1 MAAGQPASDIR
12 VLVVDDSVVLR
23 RIVVRALE
31 RFPGI
36 SVAGSASN
44 GRLGLAKIASLQPD
58 VVVLDVEMPDL
69 DGFGTLT
76 EIRRVAPD
84 LPVVLFSHVDE
95 RVAQQTLQ
103 AMSLGATDFVV
114 KPNEKSLERAESYV
128 AERLAP
134 LLLELAAPSQP
145 RAAAPR
151 PAPKPRTGKVAAVV
165 VGVST
170 GGPDALEKLV
180 RTLPADLRV
189 PLLIVQHMPPVFT
202 RLLAERLDRSGPIGV
217 SEAVDR
223 QEVRPG
229 HVYLAPGGRHLE
241 VSRDDG
247 RVRVAL
253 NDGPPVNFC
262 RPAADVLFRSAV
274 EAYGGEVLGVVLT
287 GMGRDALR
295 GCGAVREAGGQ
306 VVVQTPAS
314 AVIPSMPQAVVDAGL
329 ADGAVSIEEMGP
341 EIVRRV
347 AAGR

>member
-1 MAAGQPASDIR
+1 MAAGQPAQDIR

-31 RFPGI
+31 RYPGI

-44 GRLGLAKIASLQPD
+44 GRLGLAKIASLRPD
-58 VVVLDVEMPDL
+58 VVVLDVEMPEL

-76 EIRRVAPD
+76 EIRRDSPD

-114 KPNEKSLERAESYV
+114 KPNEKSLDRAESYV

-134 LLLELAAPSQP
+134 LLIELGAPRREPVVRRQAPQP
-145 RAAAPR
+145 RTDR
-151 PAPKPRTGKVAAVV
+151 VGVVV

-170 GGPDALEKLV
+170 GGPDALETLV
-180 RTLPADLRV
+180 RDLPPDLRV
-189 PLLIVQHMPPVFT
+189 PVLIVQHMPPVFT
-202 RLLAERLDRSGPIGV
+202 RLLAERLDRSGSIGV
-217 SEAVDR
+217 SEAVNG
-223 QEVRPG
+223 QEVSAG
-229 HVYLAPGGRHLE
+229 HVYLAPGGRHLAVQQE
-241 VSRDDG
+241 G
-247 RVRVAL
+247 GGVRVVL
-253 NDGPPVNFC
+253 DDGPPVNYC

-274 EAYGGEVLGVVLT
+274 EAYNGEVLGVVLT

-295 GCGAVREAGGQ
+295 GCEAVREGGGQ
-306 VVVQTPAS
+306 VVVQTPAT
-314 AVIPSMPQAVVDAGL
+314 AVIPSMPMAVAEAGL
-329 ADGAVSIEEMGP
+329 ADAELPIAEMGP

-347 AAGR
+347 LAGR